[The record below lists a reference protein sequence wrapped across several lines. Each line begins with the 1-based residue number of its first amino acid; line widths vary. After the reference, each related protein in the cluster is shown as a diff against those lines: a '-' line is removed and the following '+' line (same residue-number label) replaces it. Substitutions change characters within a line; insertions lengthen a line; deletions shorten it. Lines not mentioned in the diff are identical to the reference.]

1 MTQQPWV
8 SVMGCAHSAEVALA
22 EIKARG
28 LALPENV
35 RFWSLR
41 CGAELDE
48 LDILNVLGKG
58 AERVV
63 ILVCCDGACRSVNG
77 GQWAEKR
84 VLAVQGMLK
93 ELGMDPACVELHK
106 MAPNM
111 PLDLLA
117 WLNEKK

>member
-1 MTQQPWV
+1 MTQPWV

-22 EIKARG
+22 ELKARG
-28 LALPENV
+28 QEIPEKV
-35 RFWSLR
+35 RFWSLH

-48 LDILNVLGKG
+48 LDILDVLLKG

-63 ILVCCDGACRSVNG
+63 ILVCCDGACHSVNG

-84 VLAVQGMLK
+84 VLAVQGTLK
-93 ELGMDPACVELHK
+93 ELGLDPACVELHK

-111 PLDLLA
+111 PVDLLA
-117 WLNEKK
+117 WLNGKN

>member
-1 MTQQPWV
+1 MTQPWV
-8 SVMGCAHSAEVALA
+8 SVLGCKHSAEVALD
-22 EIKARG
+22 ELKARG

-48 LDILNVLGKG
+48 VDILDVLLKG

-63 ILVCCDGACRSVNG
+63 VLACCDGACRSVNG

-84 VLAVQGMLK
+84 VQAVQGTLT
-93 ELGMDPACVELHK
+93 ELGLDPTCVELHK

-117 WLNEKK
+117 WLNGKS